1 MSINRITAA
10 KVGAYG
16 IAAVAAVASFG
27 HQVHLLEQAD
37 LDPLFGFI
45 PSEWVTPL
53 TVDLLAMVALAVRT
67 SDSVTERTRRAAL
80 LPLVLAGG
88 LSVAANVAEARNV
101 VQVVVGVWTVAAYI
115 LAELFVQKMERKSV
129 EADEAPKPTVPQVTD
144 AEKQAR
150 KRAGYAAMSK
160 AEKAAWTRTY
170 RERSARR
177 TQSAAPVSPGYGPV
191 SAPTAEQLEEAVR

>member
-16 IAAVAAVASFG
+16 IATVAAVASFG

-67 SDSVTERTRRAAL
+67 SDTVTERTRKAAL
-80 LPLVLAGG
+80 LPLILAGG
-88 LSVAANVAEARNV
+88 LSVAANVAEARNI
-101 VQVVVGVWTVAAYI
+101 VQIVVGVWTVAAYI
-115 LAELFVQKMERKSV
+115 LAELFVQKMERKS
-129 EADEAPKPTVPQVTD
+129 EAPAAPAKPTTVRVTE
-144 AEKQAR
+144 AERLAR
-150 KRAGYAAMSK
+150 KRAGYKDMSK
-160 AEKAAWTRTY
+160 AEKMAWTKSYRDRT
-170 RERSARR
+170 ARR
-177 TQSAAPVSPGYGPV
+177 IQSAAPTSPGRVPV
-191 SAPTAEQLEEAVR
+191 DAPSADEVEAIAS

>member
-1 MSINRITAA
+1 MNRITAA

-67 SDSVTERTRRAAL
+67 SDTVTERTRRAAL

-88 LSVAANVAEARNV
+88 LSVAANVAEARNI

-115 LAELFVQKMERKSV
+115 LAELFVQKMERKS
-129 EADEAPKPTVPQVTD
+129 EPPASAPKATAKVTE
-144 AEKQAR
+144 AERLAR
-150 KRAGYAAMSK
+150 KRAGYKDMDRAAKM
-160 AEKAAWTRTY
+160 AWTKSY
-170 RERSARR
+170 RERIAKR
-177 TQSAAPVSPGYGPV
+177 TESAAPTSPGRVPV
-191 SAPTAEQLEEAVR
+191 NAPSVREVAEIAG

>member
-1 MSINRITAA
+1 MNRITAA

-67 SDSVTERTRRAAL
+67 SETVTERTRKAAL

-115 LAELFVQKMERKSV
+115 LAELFVQKMERKS
-129 EADEAPKPTVPQVTD
+129 ETAAPTVKATPKVTE
-144 AEKQAR
+144 AERLAR
-150 KRAGYAAMSK
+150 KRAGYKDMDRAAK
-160 AEKAAWTRTY
+160 VAWTRSY
-170 RERSARR
+170 RDRTARR
-177 TQSAAPVSPGYGPV
+177 TQSAAPTSPGRVPV
-191 SAPTAEQLEEAVR
+191 DAPSVEEVERIAA

>member
-16 IAAVAAVASFG
+16 IATVAAVASFG

-67 SDSVTERTRRAAL
+67 SDTVTERTRKAAL
-80 LPLVLAGG
+80 LPLILAGG
-88 LSVAANVAEARNV
+88 LSVAANVAEARNII
-101 VQVVVGVWTVAAYI
+101 QIVVGVWTVAAYI
-115 LAELFVQKMERKSV
+115 LAELFVQKMERKS
-129 EADEAPKPTVPQVTD
+129 EPAKPTAVKAKMTD
-144 AEKQAR
+144 AERAAR
-150 KRAGYAAMSK
+150 KRAGYSTMSK
-160 AEKAAWTRTY
+160 AERATWTREY
-170 RERSARR
+170 RARVAKRSRR
-177 TQSAAPVSPGYGPV
+177 T
-191 SAPTAEQLEEAVR
+191 

>member
-1 MSINRITAA
+1 MSVNRITAA

-67 SDSVTERTRRAAL
+67 SDTVTERTRKAAL

-88 LSVAANVAEARNV
+88 LSVAANVAEARNII
-101 VQVVVGVWTVAAYI
+101 QVVVGVWTVAAYI
-115 LAELFVQKMERKSV
+115 LAELFVQKMERKS
-129 EADEAPKPTVPQVTD
+129 EPAKPTAVKTKVTD
-144 AEKQAR
+144 AERAAR
-150 KRAGYAAMSK
+150 KRAGYPAMTK
-160 AEKAAWTRTY
+160 AERASWTREY
-170 RERSARR
+170 RARVAKRQGSA
-177 TQSAAPVSPGYGPV
+177 SPVSPGRVPLDELSV
-191 SAPTAEQLEEAVR
+191 EMV

>member
-67 SDSVTERTRRAAL
+67 SETVTERTRRAAL

-88 LSVAANVAEARNV
+88 LSVAANVAEARNL

-115 LAELFVQKMERKSV
+115 LAELFVQKMERKS
-129 EADEAPKPTVPQVTD
+129 EPAKPTVVKPKLTD
-144 AEKQAR
+144 AERAAR
-150 KRAGYAAMSK
+150 KRAGYSAMSK
-160 AEKAAWTRTY
+160 AERATWTREY
-170 RERSARR
+170 RARVAKRTGSA
-177 TQSAAPVSPGYGPV
+177 SPVSPGRVPLDELSV
-191 SAPTAEQLEEAVR
+191 EMAQQ